1 MLKPTKSLSDRT
13 RRNRT
18 PSGWPIPPIGFQKTA
33 KSADGLEVPANY
45 DSVFRTLTEVDDRP
59 PYARI
64 GCVMLLALNVT
75 LWTVRHA
82 EIPVPTP
89 ESLAPSSDAARPE
102 APTKGEG

>member
-1 MLKPTKSLSDRT
+1 M
-13 RRNRT
+13 NH
-18 PSGWPIPPIGFQKTA
+18 
-33 KSADGLEVPANY
+33 
-45 DSVFRTLTEVDDRP
+45 DSVFRILTEVDDRP

-82 EIPVPTP
+82 EIPVPIP